1 MSNRITNFLKT
12 TICMLQFLNHKIL
25 KNNCVYIMLR
35 LHAGEFVACNINR
48 TLTASFFF
56 FPLSNPFLHGL
67 FFFKLSTEQNILNN
81 LEG

>member
-56 FPLSNPFLHGL
+56 FS
-67 FFFKLSTEQNILNN
+67 FFKSICAWIIFF
-81 LEG
+81 